1 MRAGTAALLAL
12 ALSACDGPD
21 VGTPEADPGA
31 AAPPASVKGTLRVS
45 VYGEEAADSGQA
57 PFRHV
62 SVYANGP
69 DYRGMEDN
77 DLRGFLDGRFM
88 YAWNQ
93 PGQGH
98 VRAGRRKMHARYGEV
113 ELFRSIQRW
122 EGVALP
128 PRAHV
133 HRASLT
139 LHVERGPK
147 RPLRFFLYAVKP
159 DWDPGRGGARG
170 NNTDPPEPGD
180 VWWRERAHGEA
191 AWGLPGVGYASD
203 QDPDA
208 DTEAMPLAEVRW
220 ARPQTTLVFESEA
233 LAAYAQRRARRRL
246 PLLFLVKL
254 EDYVEDEP
262 YTLFKIWSGNAGEER
277 NPARRPTLRLEWE
290 SPDELA
296 RLERGIHLEHGRTLE
311 LPSLPGSGPR
321 IVAAS
326 FETEEG
332 HEPPRIEVHDPAA
345 GRWRLAVA
353 PLALDGAATRVRV
366 VAARDPVLLGQPFRS
381 AIRDSWIRTAPP
393 EEQRVP
399 WTFVSPRGEVRV
411 VESRYAGDYRWEV
424 EFEPGE
430 LGRWRYFYETDFER
444 PQRSADGFFDVVAG
458 DRAHVQQELRAL
470 LARIRAASPAS
481 REEAV
486 ATFGVPFWR
495 LERAAM
501 RLETPESFRAA
512 PGRETFALISEVRAA
527 LSLREQ
533 VPDEPRIRPMKRA
546 F

>member
-1 MRAGTAALLAL
+1 MRAGVAALVALAL
-12 ALSACDGPD
+12 AGCGDPD
-21 VGTPEADPGA
+21 VRAPADSGA
-31 AAPPASVKGTLRVS
+31 AAPPPASVKGSLRVS
-45 VYGEEAADSGQA
+45 VYGEGPARPSQA
-57 PFRHV
+57 PLRHV

-69 DYRGMEDN
+69 DYHGMEDN

-98 VRAGRRKMHARYGEV
+98 VRAGRRKLKARYGEA

-122 EGVALP
+122 QGVALP
-128 PRAHV
+128 PRARV

-139 LHVERGPK
+139 LHVEKGPK
-147 RPLRFFLYAVKP
+147 RPLRLFLYAVKQ
-159 DWDPGRGGARG
+159 DWDPGRGGARR
-170 NNTDPPEPGD
+170 NNTDPPEEGD

-203 QDPDA
+203 ADPDA
-208 DTEAMPLAEVRW
+208 DTEAMPLAEAGW
-220 ARPQTTLVFESEA
+220 ARPDATVVFESEA
-233 LAAYAQRRARRRL
+233 LAAYAQRRGRRRL

-262 YTLFKIWSGNAGEER
+262 YTLFQIWSGNVGDER
-277 NPARRPTLRLEWE
+277 NAARRPTLVLEWE
-290 SPDELA
+290 SPGELA
-296 RLERGIHLEHGRTLE
+296 RLERGVHLEHGRSLE
-311 LPSLPGSGPR
+311 LPALSGTGPR

-326 FETEEG
+326 FESDEG
-332 HEPPRIEVHDPAA
+332 HEPPRIEVHDETA

-353 PLALDGAATRVRV
+353 PLAIEGAGTRVRV
-366 VAARDPVLLGQPFRS
+366 VAARDPVLLGQSFRS
-381 AIRDSWIRTAPP
+381 AFRDTWVRTAPP

-411 VESRYAGDYRWEV
+411 VESHYAGDYRWEV
-424 EFEPGE
+424 EFAPTE
-430 LGRWRYFYETDFER
+430 LGRWRYFYETEFER

-470 LARIRAASPAS
+470 LARIHDGSPGS

-486 ATFGVPFWR
+486 EAFGVPFWR

-527 LSLREQ
+527 LSLRER
-533 VPDEPRIRPMKRA
+533 VPDEPHIRPMKRD